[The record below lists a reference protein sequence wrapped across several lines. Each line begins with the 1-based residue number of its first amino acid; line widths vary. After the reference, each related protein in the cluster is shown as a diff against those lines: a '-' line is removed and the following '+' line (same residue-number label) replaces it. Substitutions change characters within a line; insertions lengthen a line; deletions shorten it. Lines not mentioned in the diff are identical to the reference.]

1 MPIYVSIDTGRG
13 IDDRILPR
21 LFTKFAT
28 SSSQGVGLEL
38 YISKNIIESNW
49 GRIWAENNL
58 DRKGAT
64 LHLVFHP

>member
-49 GRIWAENNL
+49 GRIWVRIILIERAL
-58 DRKGAT
+58 H